1 MRKIIIVLFLV
12 CSCLKISAQD
22 NWTLKRCIEYG
33 LANNRNNT
41 IFANEKLAADAKAKE
56 ALADFLPRIGLTST
70 LDNNLKLQETVIPA
84 GIFGPNDIRVSL
96 SKKYSSNA
104 TAQLDQVIYDQA
116 LLTGIKASKYNRQQA
131 ELNEA
136 QSKETI
142 IYNISTAYFQIFV
155 YQQQLELLRFN
166 KNTYATQMEIYSLQV
181 KKGIAL
187 QKDLDK
193 VTVDYNNTNTQIRVA
208 ESNLTLAENQLKYE
222 MGYPISASIPLS
234 SSTALPIS
242 GISIQDTTKAFSVSS
257 RIDYR
262 LSELNIKVLEIQES
276 KIKAEALPKLSG
288 YFRYGGVGFGDNL
301 KESYQE
307 ISPFSAVGVKLSI
320 PIFDF
325 FKRNAQSRQA
335 QIQRINAVENLKLS
349 EGRYQVEYQN
359 NRTKLMQAQ
368 ANVEN
373 DQRNVV
379 LAESVL
385 RVTNLQFQKG
395 TTNLT
400 DWLNTQNSLKEAQ
413 NSYLSSLY
421 NYYIAKIDLEKAAGT
436 LTTFYNSL

>member
-1 MRKIIIVLFLV
+1 M
-12 CSCLKISAQD
+12 
-22 NWTLKRCIEYG
+22 
-33 LANNRNNT
+33 
-41 IFANEKLAADAKAKE
+41 
-56 ALADFLPRIGLTST
+56 
-70 LDNNLKLQETVIPA
+70 
-84 GIFGPNDIRVSL
+84 
-96 SKKYSSNA
+96 
-104 TAQLDQVIYDQA
+104 
-116 LLTGIKASKYNRQQA
+116 
-131 ELNEA
+131 
-136 QSKETI
+136 
-142 IYNISTAYFQIFV
+142 
-155 YQQQLELLRFN
+155 
-166 KNTYATQMEIYSLQV
+166 
-181 KKGIAL
+181 
-187 QKDLDK
+187 
-193 VTVDYNNTNTQIRVA
+193 
-208 ESNLTLAENQLKYE
+208 
-222 MGYPISASIPLS
+222 
-234 SSTALPIS
+234 
-242 GISIQDTTKAFSVSS
+242 
-257 RIDYR
+257 
-262 LSELNIKVLEIQES
+262 
-276 KIKAEALPKLSG
+276 
-288 YFRYGGVGFGDNL
+288 
-301 KESYQE
+301 
-307 ISPFSAVGVKLSI
+307 KLSI